1 MVGLDASVVKNYE
14 ILALLLLQLSNA
26 DIEVKQG
33 EEGMELRFNSGV
45 MERQESEIERL
56 EKEKEE
62 KEKQMKYIV

>member
-33 EEGMELRFNSGV
+33 EEGMFD
-45 MERQESEIERL
+45 
-56 EKEKEE
+56 K
-62 KEKQMKYIV
+62 